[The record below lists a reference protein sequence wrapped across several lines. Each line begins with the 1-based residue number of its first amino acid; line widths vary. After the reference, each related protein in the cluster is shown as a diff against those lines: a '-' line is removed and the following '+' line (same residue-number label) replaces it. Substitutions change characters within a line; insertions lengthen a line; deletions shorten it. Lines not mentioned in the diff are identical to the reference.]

1 MGGASLT
8 TTGLVVTIIKCFIGS
23 GILFLPKAFSNGG
36 WLFSAA
42 SMAVF
47 AWLTN
52 VCVMKLIACRALL
65 PRGTS
70 YGGIGAHVAGFW
82 GARAVDTS
90 LVLSQAGFC
99 CVYVSFV
106 ARNVIQLLNDL
117 PGKGCWVSSQWLY
130 VLILCEFLWLAPL
143 TWVRRL
149 ASFEGT
155 NLVADVCIGVGLLAV
170 LAWAGAGM
178 AARGAG
184 AGGAPPEP
192 LQAIGTNW
200 PLMLGTAVYAF
211 EGAGMVVPMVNA
223 LPPAGR
229 RTFPATFT
237 LTLAGVSVLYVA
249 VGLVPYAYIVG
260 YGGSGGLVQDCVTLN
275 LPRAWWSY
283 CVVAGYCLALTF
295 SYPFMMFP
303 AMRALEAGVA
313 PWLFPEAVVVPEG
326 GEEGGEEEEDD
337 GGGDGA
343 EGWSEKGGAGA
354 AGGGGGR
361 GKRAARGGEPQL
373 ELFEAPPSPAGD
385 AEPLLVDS
393 AGMLAEADAAL
404 GRSTAA
410 QSWRTVWKVNA
421 FRSLVVA
428 ATLLVAVLGASQL
441 DNMVSLIGAFCCTPI
456 AFIFPAWFHAVM
468 VARPGG
474 KRAEEL
480 VDWAIVALGCGI
492 MVFTTYQSIKGWGTT
507 EFDACLP

>member
-1 MGGASLT
+1 MGGGKSLT

-36 WLFSAA
+36 WLFSTL
-42 SMAVF
+42 SMAAF

-52 VCVMKLIACRALL
+52 LCVKKLIACRALM
-65 PRGTS
+65 PRGAS
-70 YGGIGAHVAGFW
+70 YGSIGAHVAGFW
-82 GARAVDTS
+82 GARAVDAS

-117 PGKGCWVSSQWLY
+117 PGRGCWLGPQWLY
-130 VLILCEFLWLAPL
+130 VLILIEFLWLAPL

-149 ASFEGT
+149 ASFEAT
-155 NLVADVCIGVGLLAV
+155 NLAADAFIGVGLLAV
-170 LAWAGAGM
+170 LSWAAAGM
-178 AARGAG
+178 AAAG
-184 AGGAPPEP
+184 KGGGGGGGAPPAP
-192 LQAIGTNW
+192 LAAVGANW

-237 LTLAGVSVLYVA
+237 LTLVGVSALYIA

-260 YGGSGGLVQDCVTLN
+260 FGGSGGVVQDCVTLN

-313 PWLFPEAVVVPEG
+313 PWLFPEAAVVPEG
-326 GEEGGEEEEDD
+326 GDEEEEEEEGGE
-337 GGGDGA
+337 
-343 EGWSEKGGAGA
+343 
-354 AGGGGGR
+354 GGGGG
-361 GKRAARGGEPQL
+361 GAAPRMAAEGE
-373 ELFEAPPSPAGD
+373 AG
-385 AEPLLVDS
+385 PLLVDGV
-393 AGMLAEADAAL
+393 AALADADAAL
-404 GRSTAA
+404 ARAA
-410 QSWRTVWKVNA
+410 AGASWRTAWKVNA
-421 FRSLVVA
+421 FRSVVVGV
-428 ATLLVAVLGASQL
+428 TLLVAVLGASQL

-468 VARPGG
+468 VARPAG
-474 KRAEEL
+474 KRAEEA

-492 MVFTTYQSIKGWGTT
+492 MVFTTYQAIAGWGTT
-507 EFDACLP
+507 SFDACLP

>member
-1 MGGASLT
+1 MRGKSLST
-8 TTGLVVTIIKCFIGS
+8 PGLVATIIKCFIGS

-36 WLFSAA
+36 WLFSTV
-42 SMAVF
+42 SMVFF

-52 VCVMKLIACRALL
+52 VCVTKLIACRALL

-70 YGGIGAHVAGFW
+70 YGGIGQHVAGFW
-82 GARAVDTS
+82 GARAVDAS

-117 PGKGCWVSSQWLY
+117 PGKGCWIGPQWLY
-130 VLILCEFLWLAPL
+130 VLILLEFLWLAPL

-155 NLVADVCIGVGLLAV
+155 NLAADVFIGVGLLAV

-178 AARGAG
+178 AGRGG
-184 AGGAPPEP
+184 GGGGGAPPSP
-192 LQAIGTNW
+192 LPALGANW

-229 RTFPATFT
+229 RAFPTTFA
-237 LTLAGVSVLYVA
+237 LTLAGVSALYIA
-249 VGLVPYAYIVG
+249 VGVVPYTYIVG

-326 GEEGGEEEEDD
+326 GEEEEEE
-337 GGGDGA
+337 
-343 EGWSEKGGAGA
+343 EEE
-354 AGGGGGR
+354 GGGGR
-361 GKRAARGGEPQL
+361 RRRGGGSR
-373 ELFEAPPSPAGD
+373 APPRGSPQRG
-385 AEPLLVDS
+385 
-393 AGMLAEADAAL
+393 
-404 GRSTAA
+404 
-410 QSWRTVWKVNA
+410 
-421 FRSLVVA
+421 
-428 ATLLVAVLGASQL
+428 
-441 DNMVSLIGAFCCTPI
+441 TP
-456 AFIFPAWFHAVM
+456 AP
-468 VARPGG
+468 
-474 KRAEEL
+474 
-480 VDWAIVALGCGI
+480 
-492 MVFTTYQSIKGWGTT
+492 SS
-507 EFDACLP
+507 